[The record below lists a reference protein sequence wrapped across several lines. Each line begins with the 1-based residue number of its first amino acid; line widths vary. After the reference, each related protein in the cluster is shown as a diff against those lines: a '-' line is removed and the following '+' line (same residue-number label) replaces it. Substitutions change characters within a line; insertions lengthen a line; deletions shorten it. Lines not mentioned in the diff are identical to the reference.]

1 MNPLIVSGSPHIHG
15 EMTIKSIMWGVVIAL
30 LPAWLAGVWF
40 FGIGAVIVTLVS
52 IASCVLFEFLI
63 QKFVLKQEPTV
74 NDGSAVVTGLL
85 LAMNVPSSLPWWQV
99 VIGSLVAIGIVKMA
113 FGGLGKNLF
122 NPALI
127 ARVFLLISFPVTMT
141 TWPVPIES
149 RANVFNFDGVTGP
162 TPLGTLKTQLAM
174 GQTVAQIK
182 LPSYT
187 NLLWGNI
194 GGSFGEVSAIA
205 LIIGGIYMLYRKI
218 ITWHIPV
225 SFILTAFIFSGILCL
240 VNPNRYADPVFH
252 ILAGGLLIGAI
263 FMATDLVTSPMTAWG
278 KIIFGIGCGVLT
290 ILIRVFGAYPEGVSF
305 AILIMNAFVPLIDR
319 AFKPKRFGEVK

>member
-141 TWPVPIES
+141 TWPLPIES

-252 ILAGGLLIGAI
+252 ILAGGL
-263 FMATDLVTSPMTAWG
+263 
-278 KIIFGIGCGVLT
+278 
-290 ILIRVFGAYPEGVSF
+290 
-305 AILIMNAFVPLIDR
+305 
-319 AFKPKRFGEVK
+319 